1 MGKRKNRTGNK
12 SKLTVVG
19 GTDQGADECRLATSS
34 SGQSTLGRA
43 LPGNSNGSLEHLPN
57 ETRDALMRIGAA
69 ITPIIETADAQTL
82 TRLSDILGLARLE
95 TERQLTIKTEADE
108 TFASL
113 SQIGEAITP
122 LIETADA
129 HQLLRLGH
137 ILRMARFE
145 MEKLLKTILED
156 GA

>member
-1 MGKRKNRTGNK
+1 MG
-12 SKLTVVG
+12 
-19 GTDQGADECRLATSS
+19 EYRLETEPGEQNS
-34 SGQSTLGRA
+34 LGRA
-43 LPGNSNGSLEHLPN
+43 LPDKPRDNQEHLPN
-57 ETRDALMRIGAA
+57 ETRDALMRIGAS

-95 TERQLTIKTEADE
+95 TERQLTIKTGVEE

-129 HQLLRLGH
+129 HELTRLGH

-145 MEKLLKTILED
+145 MEKLLKTILDD